1 MQQCYLGLP
10 ALDGL
15 QLAQLGHA
23 VAQGLEPLEQR
34 DGLVDGHGD
43 LAGVHA
49 GQVVRPVER
58 RPRARAVAARLALG
72 LPQRRLLLQH
82 HARKTLRGSAEDL
95 CNAAIKQAVLA
106 KCSFRTSSRVK
117 SPTALDSGVQE
128 LEIVPRCNHCIARG
142 LITSA
147 LKVLSN
153 KLSAQQ
159 SAKPPAAGQP
169 GQLAQPQWA
178 LEECPRATA
187 GQQTAPEA

>member
-1 MQQCYLGLP
+1 MDLSTGTETLLGSTQ
-10 ALDGL
+10 GRWSG
-15 QLAQLGHA
+15 QLSAARVRAQS
-23 VAQGLEPLEQR
+23 P
-34 DGLVDGHGD
+34 
-43 LAGVHA
+43 
-49 GQVVRPVER
+49 P
-58 RPRARAVAARLALG
+58 RLALG

-106 KCSFRTSSRVK
+106 KCSFRTNLRVK

-128 LEIVPRCNHCIARG
+128 LVPRCNHCIARG

-159 SAKPPAAGQP
+159 SAKLPAAGQP